1 MIINDR
7 EAEWVGFLRSGNWP
21 DDSKRKLLL
30 MPVPVY
36 NDVSTFRGKSSRT
49 RFIDVREILANN
61 DMHSHDGFLE

>member
-7 EAEWVGFLRSGNWP
+7 EAEWVGFLRPGNWP